1 MSRNGDRTPK
11 RAGSAGSPPSSFPE
25 GSGMR
30 GTKRTLIIS
39 GHLMKPANGNGST
52 SKLRSVSTEF
62 SAANGTANGQ
72 KGNTGP
78 VRSSIG
84 SGPKPTG
91 PRLES
96 QFARNLRQAL
106 VRDIV
111 EAHEDQLLIDMRV
124 GTLKAMGLS
133 NAAIQRKIGLSAADV
148 SGAVERLAR
157 CSDRLAA

>member
-39 GHLMKPANGNGST
+39 GHQPATGNGST
-52 SKLRSVSTEF
+52 SKRRSVSTEF

-111 EAHEDQLLIDMRV
+111 EDHEDQLLIDMRV